1 MSWTYTG
8 NENLV
13 PDDDYG
19 EDYEDLKEAA
29 EADKYD
35 ELRDDNMED

>member
-13 PDDDYG
+13 PDEDYD

-29 EADKYD
+29 EADRYD
-35 ELRDDNMED
+35 EQNDR